1 MSGMPSASDILAPM
15 SAMIVCRRCNT
26 SGRYLLTNSQGLC
39 KACERTWTKQ
49 VEKHGQTIDESM
61 KIIQSTRTLNV
72 RLSHIRI
79 AMRSCQ
85 RLHAYEQRN
94 VETITPPPRMMMHRL
109 DRIRTEI
116 IQSFVC
122 DELANASA
130 RSQEAKS
137 QAGKISPFDKILRK
151 IVKLRRELS
160 DGSEIELL
168 ERKVR
173 TERNKAEWEG
183 LVAQR
188 KSEPR

>member
-1 MSGMPSASDILAPM
+1 M
-15 SAMIVCRRCNT
+15 SAMTVCHLCNT
-26 SGRYLLTNSQGLC
+26 SGRFLRTNSQGLC
-39 KACERTWTKQ
+39 QACERTWAKE
-49 VEKHGQTIDESM
+49 VKKYGRTIDESM
-61 KIIQSTRTLNV
+61 KIIQTSRTLNG

-85 RLHAYEQRN
+85 KLHAYEQRN

-109 DRIRTEI
+109 NRIRTEI

-168 ERKVR
+168 ERKVL

-188 KSEPR
+188 KSDPR